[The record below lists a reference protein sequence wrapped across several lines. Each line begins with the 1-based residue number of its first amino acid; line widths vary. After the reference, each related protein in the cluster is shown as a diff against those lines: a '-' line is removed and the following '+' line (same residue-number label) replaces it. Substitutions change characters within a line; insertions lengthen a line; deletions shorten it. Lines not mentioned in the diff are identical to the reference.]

1 MAQYHT
7 MTVPQST
14 EQAFMTQPTDQSGDR
29 GATANSESGNTN
41 AQPRTS
47 SFSDFD
53 ISQANNEAGQNGGSG
68 SPTGANA
75 AGGPKPQVGTEEW
88 HKVRRDN
95 HKEGKSSS
103 SAIDFDHC

>member
-1 MAQYHT
+1 
-7 MTVPQST
+7 
-14 EQAFMTQPTDQSGDR
+14 MTQPTDQSGDR
-29 GATANSESGNTN
+29 GATANSESGNAN
-41 AQPRTS
+41 AQQRTS

-53 ISQANNEAGQNGGSG
+53 ISQTNNEAGQIGGSG
-68 SPTGANA
+68 SPTGANS

-103 SAIDFDHC
+103 SAIELKHY